1 MEIRFATADDSTDL
15 LRIYN
20 QYIDT
25 TITFEYVLPTEEEFA
40 KRISDVSKNYP
51 YLICEE
57 NGEVVGYAY
66 AHRHMVREAYQWN
79 AELTI
84 YLDKSYRSK
93 GLGKKMYNILIEI
106 LKLQGI
112 KTVYSSVT
120 VSNEKSKKLHES
132 LGFSSIGI
140 YQNAGYKCGKWNDVQ
155 WFEKSIGSYDLEPV
169 PFISIS
175 KISKEKIDSIIK
187 EYI

>member
-1 MEIRFATADDSTDL
+1 
-15 LRIYN
+15 
-20 QYIDT
+20 
-25 TITFEYVLPTEEEFA
+25 
-40 KRISDVSKNYP
+40 
-51 YLICEE
+51 
-57 NGEVVGYAY
+57 
-66 AHRHMVREAYQWN
+66 MVREAYQWN

-93 GLGKKMYNILIEI
+93 GLGKNMYNILIEI

-169 PFISIS
+169 PFISINE
-175 KISKEKIDSIIK
+175 ISKEKIDSIIK